1 MSNNHGDIVIEAPA
15 GYKWDE
21 GTLKKITYVA
31 EAGGVKYDALQKA
44 IDAAKSKAVVTMLAD
59 TRENVTI
66 STPYNGLMLHAS
78 AAALGGRAYLF
89 SGPCGRG
96 KSTHTRLWQQTFGE
110 AVQVFNDDKPALR
123 RLDGRWYAYG
133 TPWCGKDGINLNQK
147 WPLGGI
153 CFLEKSQENRIRRPP
168 ELRNHAP
175 RGGGGRTMKLKEN
188 FVLRQVAGSYAV
200 LAVGAA
206 SVDFN
211 GMLTL
216 NESGALLWRALEQ
229 GADRPRSS
237 PPSPQ
242 NTTYPTHRPN
252 RISTNF
258 CPPCKKPGAWRR
270 KSAHTRSC
278 RGGRLCPPAGC
289 SVFSKIH
296 GESVCSFPCGGRGRC
311 LHRPVAQLQICL
323 NVP

>member
-31 EAGGVKYDALQKA
+31 EAGGVKYESLQKA

-78 AAALGGRAYLF
+78 AAALGGRACLF

-153 CFLEKSQENRIRRPP
+153 CFLEKSQENRIRRLPAAEALPLILAQPTYRLQPHSMELLLASLDSLLREIPVFLLENRP
-168 ELRNHAP
+168 EEAAARLSFE
-175 RGGGGRTMKLKEN
+175 TM
-188 FVLRQVAGSYAV
+188 R
-200 LAVGAA
+200 
-206 SVDFN
+206 
-211 GMLTL
+211 
-216 NESGALLWRALEQ
+216 RAEEEEGL
-229 GADRPRSS
+229 
-237 PPSPQ
+237 
-242 NTTYPTHRPN
+242 
-252 RISTNF
+252 
-258 CPPCKKPGAWRR
+258 
-270 KSAHTRSC
+270 
-278 RGGRLCPPAGC
+278 
-289 SVFSKIH
+289 
-296 GESVCSFPCGGRGRC
+296 
-311 LHRPVAQLQICL
+311 
-323 NVP
+323 

>member
-31 EAGGVKYDALQKA
+31 EAGGVKYESLQKA

-78 AAALGGRAYLF
+78 AAALGGRACLF

-123 RLDGRWYAYG
+123 RLDGCWYAYG
-133 TPWCGKDGINLNQK
+133 MPWCGKDGINLNQK

-153 CFLEKSQENRIRRPP
+153 CFLEKSQENRIRRLPAAEALP
-168 ELRNHAP
+168 LI
-175 RGGGGRTMKLKEN
+175 
-188 FVLRQVAGSYAV
+188 
-200 LAVGAA
+200 LA
-206 SVDFN
+206 
-211 GMLTL
+211 
-216 NESGALLWRALEQ
+216 Q
-229 GADRPRSS
+229 
-237 PPSPQ
+237 
-242 NTTYPTHRPN
+242 TTYRLQPHSMELLLASLDSLLREIPVFLLENRPEEAAA
-252 RISTNF
+252 RLSFETM
-258 CPPCKKPGAWRR
+258 RR
-270 KSAHTRSC
+270 AAEEE
-278 RGGRLCPPAGC
+278 GL
-289 SVFSKIH
+289 
-296 GESVCSFPCGGRGRC
+296 
-311 LHRPVAQLQICL
+311 
-323 NVP
+323 

>member
-31 EAGGVKYDALQKA
+31 EAGGVKYESLQKA

-153 CFLEKSQENRIRRPP
+153 CFLEKSQENRIRRLSAAEALP
-168 ELRNHAP
+168 LI
-175 RGGGGRTMKLKEN
+175 
-188 FVLRQVAGSYAV
+188 
-200 LAVGAA
+200 LA
-206 SVDFN
+206 
-211 GMLTL
+211 
-216 NESGALLWRALEQ
+216 Q
-229 GADRPRSS
+229 
-237 PPSPQ
+237 
-242 NTTYPTHRPN
+242 TTYRLPPQYMELLLASLDSLLREIPVFLLENRPEEAAA
-252 RISTNF
+252 RLSFETM
-258 CPPCKKPGAWRR
+258 RR
-270 KSAHTRSC
+270 AAEE
-278 RGGRLCPPAGC
+278 GGL
-289 SVFSKIH
+289 
-296 GESVCSFPCGGRGRC
+296 
-311 LHRPVAQLQICL
+311 
-323 NVP
+323 

>member
-1 MSNNHGDIVIEAPA
+1 MSNNHGDIVIAAPA

-31 EAGGVKYDALQKA
+31 EAGGVKYESLQKA

-78 AAALGGRAYLF
+78 AAALGGRACLF

-153 CFLEKSQENRIRRPP
+153 CFLEKSQENRIRRLPAAEALP
-168 ELRNHAP
+168 LI
-175 RGGGGRTMKLKEN
+175 
-188 FVLRQVAGSYAV
+188 
-200 LAVGAA
+200 LA
-206 SVDFN
+206 
-211 GMLTL
+211 
-216 NESGALLWRALEQ
+216 Q
-229 GADRPRSS
+229 
-237 PPSPQ
+237 
-242 NTTYPTHRPN
+242 TTYRLQPHSMELLLASLDSLLREIPVFLLENRPEEAAA
-252 RISTNF
+252 RLSFETM
-258 CPPCKKPGAWRR
+258 RR
-270 KSAHTRSC
+270 AEEEE
-278 RGGRLCPPAGC
+278 GL
-289 SVFSKIH
+289 
-296 GESVCSFPCGGRGRC
+296 
-311 LHRPVAQLQICL
+311 
-323 NVP
+323 

>member
-31 EAGGVKYDALQKA
+31 EAGGVKYESLQKA

-153 CFLEKSQENRIRRPP
+153 CFLEKSQENRIRRLSAAEALP
-168 ELRNHAP
+168 LI
-175 RGGGGRTMKLKEN
+175 
-188 FVLRQVAGSYAV
+188 
-200 LAVGAA
+200 LA
-206 SVDFN
+206 
-211 GMLTL
+211 
-216 NESGALLWRALEQ
+216 Q
-229 GADRPRSS
+229 
-237 PPSPQ
+237 
-242 NTTYPTHRPN
+242 TTYRLPPQYMELLLVSLDSLLREIPVFLLENRPEEAAA
-252 RISTNF
+252 RLSFETM
-258 CPPCKKPGAWRR
+258 RR
-270 KSAHTRSC
+270 AAEEE
-278 RGGRLCPPAGC
+278 GL
-289 SVFSKIH
+289 
-296 GESVCSFPCGGRGRC
+296 
-311 LHRPVAQLQICL
+311 
-323 NVP
+323 

>member
-31 EAGGVKYDALQKA
+31 EAGGVKYESLQKA

-78 AAALGGRAYLF
+78 AAALGGRACLF

-229 GADRPRSS
+229 GADRPALLAALTAEYDVSDAQAEQDIDEF
-237 PPSPQ
+237 PSILQ
-242 NTTYPTHRPN
+242 
-252 RISTNF
+252 
-258 CPPCKKPGAWRR
+258 K
-270 KSAHTRSC
+270 
-278 RGGRLCPPAGC
+278 AGC
-289 SVFSKIH
+289 L
-296 GESVCSFPCGGRGRC
+296 E
-311 LHRPVAQLQICL
+311 A
-323 NVP
+323 